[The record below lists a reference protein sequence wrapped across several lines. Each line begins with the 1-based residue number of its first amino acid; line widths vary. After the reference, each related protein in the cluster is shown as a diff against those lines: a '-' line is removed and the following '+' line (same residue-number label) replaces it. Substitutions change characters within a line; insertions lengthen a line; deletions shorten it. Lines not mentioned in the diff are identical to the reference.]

1 MASPD
6 VKPDSSNISR
16 VHAQPETNNVRKGN
30 NDVRQHGSI
39 EFKGVDVL
47 TEAYED
53 VVPKRT
59 FTEKQS
65 LSSATIG
72 QSQHGHP
79 LHLVEL
85 ANKTVLDK
93 QVLDNLISNCIITI
107 EDREEIIKP
116 TTQFERNKFLLE
128 ILIERPYECFE
139 IFKDVLIQLDPRAS
153 EPDVQELL
161 NRIKIRV
168 NSEAPSNISHTETI
182 VNANNIKLQKN
193 YKLLVEDMDC
203 TTDVVDHLLQS
214 EVLEPEDREEI
225 CTLNLTKHESNRRL
239 LAKLVYKDK
248 NAYNMFLEAIRH
260 ASYEHVLDALE
271 NTEVT
276 THDKELCH
284 IGMMKFRER
293 QRKKEQGLDMI
304 SQVEENLTKIQSEL
318 QKVIPANIRD
328 QMRLQIEEWVLKDRS
343 FISTRGSEHVR
354 NCVQDSNCVTITGSA
369 GVGKTYISRH
379 VALNLKTNGYI
390 IIPVI
395 EPTDIRNY
403 YQPGRKTVF
412 VVDDICGKFTASQ
425 QQIEKWQQLLPVIKS
440 ILEDKYCKIIVT
452 CRLQVYKDRQ
462 FGVLSRPFKSCVC
475 NLISDELRLTRSEK
489 TKMAESYFGKQMD
502 ELDLTEVSEQS
513 FPLLCSLCH
522 LKPKMNVYKFFKSP
536 FEVYKDEL
544 DILYCSGLME
554 ICSLVM
560 IVLYNNKLDGELF
573 SGDITDE
580 QRNLLDDTFEA
591 CLLERGTSKMKLKSA
606 IDTLV
611 GSYISEENNVYSS
624 LHDRLFDFF
633 AHYFGHK
640 MIHLIIKH
648 GDSAFLSE
656 RVVWKPT
663 KEDHK
668 NDVEFTIRLPDQ
680 KLQFYLK
687 RLISDWSNGKVTN
700 VFYNDSMRIPEF
712 RQQLLQNLNQ
722 LDKSQRIDLANKRDN
737 EREDF
742 AAGNTPLIKSC
753 RGGYSDIVE
762 WLLDNNGNVNMS
774 RANGV
779 TPLFMAAQDGHT
791 DIVRMLLK
799 KKADVNLSKNAGGTP
814 LRMAAQQNHFDVV
827 RLLIVHNAD
836 IDAQMYDGDNPLLT
850 ATRNGFTDIV
860 EILLAKKADCN
871 KCLQNKQI
879 IVDFVAKHPPKTIK
893 SVQQS
898 WLKVANKY
906 GSLVAKEFVK
916 NALPEYVFDMF
927 AGSYPLHLASLMGHK
942 EVVQILL
949 DHNVNVNVTKTDG
962 TTPLF
967 YACEVGH
974 GDIVCLLLERN
985 ANICMQRTDGKSPLD
1000 IASDNGHRSIVMVLE
1015 EHSKKQ

>member
-6 VKPDSSNISR
+6 VKPDTSNIST
-16 VHAQPETNNVRKGN
+16 VHAQPEINNILKGN
-30 NDVRQHGSI
+30 DDVRQHESI
-39 EFKGVDVL
+39 EFSGFAVQ
-47 TEAYED
+47 TEGYED
-53 VVPKRT
+53 VVPNSHT

-72 QSQHGHP
+72 LSQHGLP
-79 LHLVEL
+79 FHLVEL
-85 ANKTVLDK
+85 AHKTVLDK
-93 QVLDNLISNCIITI
+93 QVLDNLISKCIIAI

-116 TTQFERNKFLLE
+116 TTQFERNKVLLE
-128 ILIERPYECFE
+128 ILIERPYNCLE
-139 IFKDVLIQLDPRAS
+139 IFKNVLKQFDPCASDPDVLELLKRIEISVES
-153 EPDVQELL
+153 EP
-161 NRIKIRV
+161 
-168 NSEAPSNISHTETI
+168 PSNISQAETM
-182 VNANNIKLQKN
+182 VNTNTIKLHKN
-193 YKLLVEDMDC
+193 YHVLLHNMDC

-225 CTLNLTKHESNRRL
+225 CSINLTKHESNRRL
-239 LAKLVYKDK
+239 LATLMHKDK
-248 NAYNMFLEAIRH
+248 NAYNMFLDALRH
-260 ASYEHVLDALE
+260 ASHEHVVDDLE

-276 THDKELCH
+276 THDNELCH
-284 IGMMKFRER
+284 IGMIQLRER
-293 QRKKEQGLDMI
+293 HRKKAQGLDMI
-304 SQVEENLTKIQSEL
+304 SKVEKNLTKIQREL
-318 QKVIPANIRD
+318 QNVIPANIREI
-328 QMRLQIEEWVLKDRS
+328 MRLQIEEWILKDRS

-354 NCVQDSNCVTITGSA
+354 NCAQDNNCVTITGSA
-369 GVGKTYISRH
+369 GVGKSFISRH
-379 VALNLKTNGYI
+379 VALNLQENGYI
-390 IIPVI
+390 IIPVM
-395 EPTDIRNY
+395 EPTQIINY
-403 YQPGRKTVF
+403 YQPGRNTVF

-425 QQIEKWQQLLPVIKS
+425 QQIEKWQQLLPVIKT
-440 ILEDKYCKIIVT
+440 ILEDKCCKIIVT
-452 CRLQVYKDRQ
+452 CRLQVFKDRQ
-462 FGVLSRPFKSCVC
+462 FGVLSRLFKSCVC

-489 TKMAESYFGKQMD
+489 TKMAESYFGKHMN

-522 LKPKMNVYKFFKSP
+522 MKPKMDVYKFFKSP

-544 DILYCSGLME
+544 DILYCSGLMK

-611 GSYISEENNVYSS
+611 GSYISEENNVYRS

-648 GDSAFLSE
+648 GDSGFLSE

-663 KEDHK
+663 IEDHK
-668 NDVEFTIRLPDQ
+668 NDVEFTITLPDQ
-680 KLQFYLK
+680 KLPFYLK

-700 VFYNDSMRIPEF
+700 VFYNDSMKIPAF
-712 RQQLLQNLNQ
+712 RQQLLLHLNQ
-722 LDKSQRIDLANKRDN
+722 LDQTQRCDLTNKRDN

-762 WLLDNNGNVNMS
+762 WLLDNNGNVNVS

-791 DIVRMLLK
+791 NIVRMLLN

-814 LRMAAQQNHFDVV
+814 LRMAAQQNHSDVV
-827 RLLIVHNAD
+827 RLLIEHNAD
-836 IDAQMYDGDNPLLT
+836 VDAQMYDGDNPLLT
-850 ATRNGFTDIV
+850 VTRNGFSDIV
-860 EILLAKKADCN
+860 QVLLAKKADCN
-871 KCLQNKQI
+871 KSLQSKQI
-879 IVDFVAKHPPKTIK
+879 IADFVAKHPPKTIK

-906 GSLVAKEFVK
+906 GS
-916 NALPEYVFDMF
+916 
-927 AGSYPLHLASLMGHK
+927 
-942 EVVQILL
+942 
-949 DHNVNVNVTKTDG
+949 
-962 TTPLF
+962 
-967 YACEVGH
+967 
-974 GDIVCLLLERN
+974 
-985 ANICMQRTDGKSPLD
+985 
-1000 IASDNGHRSIVMVLE
+1000 
-1015 EHSKKQ
+1015 